1 MCAQRSPLC
10 TDHHPP
16 LQPQN
21 QKNQP
26 TQREASGSS
35 SAGVG
40 TASAAAAA
48 AEQTPPPQKDKPAAA
63 APSAAAATPP
73 AGRPPAAPAAA
84 PAPAPAP
91 APAAAP
97 AAAAGGD
104 QRPPPGAGGSKQ
116 PLTKAERRA
125 KQEAERAA
133 KAAAKA
139 GAGGGQGGKQ
149 QAKPAG
155 GAGAGGG
162 QQQTSGAG
170 GERAASAGG
179 GGAAAATAAASGGA
193 ATAVQPSDG
202 APAAATAPPA
212 PPAPA
217 PPGLEL
223 FAHLPPYRRAT
234 PATVLGGGGAA
245 APASPAT
252 PSSSGGQAQQQQAQQ
267 QQQQLLQPH
276 PAVLAL
282 ALRYADG
289 TVSGGDARCL
299 ALLEALSAVIRDY
312 RTPEGRSLR
321 HHLTA
326 TVNSAV
332 DLLVRARP
340 LSAPMGAA
348 VKLLKLRIGRL
359 DPSQPEAAAKEM
371 LLSLLA
377 EYAHEKVVYARRVL
391 VQHAVSKVSA
401 GDVVLTYGYSS
412 TVVDALLAAH
422 SGGGGKARAVPFSVV
437 VVDGRPGLEGRAALS
452 RLLAAGVPCT
462 YAALSGLAF
471 VIKQATKVMLGASAV
486 LSNGAVLARAGT
498 ASVALA
504 AQSAGVPVLVL
515 TASHKFHERVQ
526 LDSITHNE
534 LGDPEAL
541 AHLPFGSGLGGGG
554 GGGGGVA
561 SGDQDDDTPAA
572 GGVSALLAGGDLLA
586 AAPARAARLSPAD
599 RLVAGP
605 RSPAL
610 ATTGGGNSGNG
621 GNGGSGGAG
630 GSSGS
635 LPPRLGLLNLRY
647 DLTPADLVTVV
658 TTEFGHL
665 PPTSVPVILREFT
678 ESAADAAAAGG
689 GHGHHHR

>member
-1 MCAQRSPLC
+1 VAAG
-10 TDHHPP
+10 
-16 LQPQN
+16 QPH
-21 QKNQP
+21 
-26 TQREASGSS
+26 S
-35 SAGVG
+35 
-40 TASAAAAA
+40 
-48 AEQTPPPQKDKPAAA
+48 
-63 APSAAAATPP
+63 
-73 AGRPPAAPAAA
+73 
-84 PAPAPAP
+84 
-91 APAAAP
+91 
-97 AAAAGGD
+97 AAGGGE
-104 QRPPPGAGGSKQ
+104 GARG
-116 PLTKAERRA
+116 
-125 KQEAERAA
+125 
-133 KAAAKA
+133 
-139 GAGGGQGGKQ
+139 
-149 QAKPAG
+149 
-155 GAGAGGG
+155 
-162 QQQTSGAG
+162 
-170 GERAASAGG
+170 ASAG
-179 GGAAAATAAASGGA
+179 GGAAAATAGASA
-193 ATAVQPSDG
+193 SEA
-202 APAAATAPPA
+202 APAAAAPAAPPP

-234 PATVLGGGGAA
+234 PAAVLGGGGGGGGGLGGPS
-245 APASPAT
+245 APPT
-252 PSSSGGQAQQQQAQQ
+252 PSSSGGQQHQQHSHSQQQQQ

-289 TVSGGDARCL
+289 SVSGGDARCL

-312 RTPEGRSLR
+312 RTPGGRSLR

-326 TVNSAV
+326 TVNGAV
-332 DLLVRARP
+332 DLLVRSRP

-359 DPSQPEAAAKEM
+359 DPSQPESAAREM
-371 LLSLLA
+371 LLSLLQ

-391 VQHAVSKVSA
+391 VSHAVSKVSP

-422 SGGGGKARAVPFSVV
+422 LSPASPGRVPFSAI

-462 YAALSGLAF
+462 YAALSGLAL

-541 AHLPFGSGLGGGG
+541 AHLPFGSGSGGGAADG
-554 GGGGGVA
+554 
-561 SGDQDDDTPAA
+561 PAA
-572 GGVSALLAGGDLLA
+572 ASAAAANGDGSNEGGPSASAGTVSSLLAGGDLLSH
-586 AAPARAARLSPAD
+586 APARAARLTPAD

-610 ATTGGGNSGNG
+610 TTAHDPLRSSPGNG
-621 GNGGSGGAG
+621 GGGRD
-630 GSSGS
+630 SSS
-635 LPPRLGLLNLRY
+635 SALPPALGLLNLKY

-678 ESAADAAAAGG
+678 ESAADAAAADGG
-689 GHGHHHR
+689 GGGGVGHHHR